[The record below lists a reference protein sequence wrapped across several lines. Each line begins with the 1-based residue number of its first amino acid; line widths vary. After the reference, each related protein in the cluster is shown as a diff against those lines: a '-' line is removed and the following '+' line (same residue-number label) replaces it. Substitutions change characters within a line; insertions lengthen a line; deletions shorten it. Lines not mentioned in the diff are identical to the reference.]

1 MKLLQHAVL
10 ALIAS
15 FAMNAMA
22 QSEGTAA
29 TGQAPSPS
37 RAEVIADL
45 HMWRQAGMHEFLYRE
60 GSDPVAAG
68 REAALARYEALRSSP
83 AFVQLVQKLSARS
96 RAAVART

>member
-1 MKLLQHAVL
+1 MKLLQHAAL

-29 TGQAPSPS
+29 IDQTASPS
-37 RAEVIADL
+37 RAEVLADL

-60 GSDPVAAG
+60 SSDPVPT
-68 REAALARYEALRSSP
+68 RHEAALARYEALRSSP

-96 RAAVART
+96 RAFVART